1 MKKFL
6 SLLLL
11 YPALLFAQS
20 VPIPP
25 NSFGTLA
32 DLRNQ
37 QGTANVQVLLN
48 GLVSINDGNGGT
60 YMWSPTSIDADDG
73 FITVKVASV
82 NTGRWKRIGNGN
94 TLKGT
99 KTLSGGA
106 LQTAYNVT
114 YDTPLP
120 FTPLTIIVNPRS
132 ANAAVPSW
140 VSAITN
146 TGFTINFSSV
156 PILGTNNIV
165 IDFIVVKQ

>member
-1 MKKFL
+1 MKKLL

-20 VPIPP
+20 VPVPP

-37 QGTANVQVLLN
+37 QGTPNVQVLLN
-48 GLVSINDGNGGT
+48 GLININDGNGGT
-60 YMWSPTSIDADDG
+60 YMWSPASTDADDG
-73 FITVKVASV
+73 FITVQVASV
-82 NTGRWKRIGNGN
+82 PTGRWKRIGNGN

-99 KTLSGGA
+99 KTLSGA
-106 LQTAYNVT
+106 VLQTAYTVT
-114 YDTPLP
+114 YDTALP
-120 FTPLTIIVNPRS
+120 FTPITIIVNPRS

-140 VSAITN
+140 ISSITN